1 MTEARY
7 FPFSAYLKER
17 FGERVHKV
25 SIDAGFTCPNID
37 GLKAEGG
44 CTYCNNEG
52 FSYNSRR
59 MIRPIPEQIETGV
72 AFMRKRFKAKKYIAY
87 FQAHTNTYAPV
98 SQLKAVYDQILPYEE
113 LVALSVGTR
122 PDCISNKVLDLL
134 ESYSDQREVWVE
146 YGLQTT
152 HNETLKRVNRKDTY
166 ERFLW
171 AIEQAEGRNL
181 KICVHVILGLP
192 GESHEDMMLTAERL
206 ASVPYDSLKI
216 HLLHVM
222 KNTQMED
229 EYRRGLV
236 KMFTL
241 EEYVQVCCDFVERI
255 RPEVSIQRLTADAP
269 PSVLVAPEWCLERKH
284 VINSVEAELE
294 RRSSRQGSAVD
305 PAWLK
310 DQSWRKLVSNGS
322 AEPVAEPDH
331 TLPILQTA

>member
-37 GLKAEGG
+37 GLKSEGG

-52 FSYNSRR
+52 FSFNSRR
-59 MIRPIPEQIETGV
+59 QIRPIPEQIASGM
-72 AFMRKRFKAKKYIAY
+72 AFMNKRFKAKKFIAY

-98 SQLKAVYDQILPYEE
+98 SQLKAVYDQILPYHE

-122 PDCISNKVLDLL
+122 PDCISKQVLDLM
-134 ESYSDQREVWVE
+134 ESYSDQRDVWVE

-152 HNETLKRVNRKDTY
+152 HNETLRRVNRQDTY

-171 AIEQAEGRNL
+171 AIEQAEDRNV

-192 GESHEDMMLTAERL
+192 GESHDHMMKTAERL
-206 ASVPYDSLKI
+206 AGVPYHSLKI

-222 KNTQMED
+222 KDTQLE
-229 EYRRGLV
+229 EQYRRGEV
-236 KMFTL
+236 KIFTL
-241 EEYVQVCCDFVERI
+241 DEYVQVCCDFLERI

-269 PSVLVAPEWCLERKH
+269 PRVLVAPEWCLERKQ
-284 VINSVEAELE
+284 VIQRIEAELE
-294 RRSSRQGSAVD
+294 RRDSRQGSSVV
-305 PAWLK
+305 PAWIK
-310 DQSWRKLVSNGS
+310 DQSWRAQVSKG
-322 AEPVAEPDH
+322 AVEPVAEPDH
-331 TLPILQTA
+331 TLPILQSA

>member
-52 FSYNSRR
+52 FSYNTRR
-59 MIRPIPEQIETGV
+59 MIRPISEQIEGGV
-72 AFMRKRFKAKKYIAY
+72 AFMGKRFKAKKFIAY

-134 ESYSDQREVWVE
+134 ESYSDKREVWVE

-171 AIEQAEGRNL
+171 AIEQAEGRDL

-222 KNTQMED
+222 KNTQLED
-229 EYRRGLV
+229 EYNRGLV

-241 EEYVQVCCDFVERI
+241 
-255 RPEVSIQRLTADAP
+255 
-269 PSVLVAPEWCLERKH
+269 
-284 VINSVEAELE
+284 
-294 RRSSRQGSAVD
+294 
-305 PAWLK
+305 
-310 DQSWRKLVSNGS
+310 
-322 AEPVAEPDH
+322 
-331 TLPILQTA
+331 